1 MCGTAAKEKRV
12 VRVEDVREFGG
23 HVACDGES
31 RSEIVVPV
39 FGKGGEGGEVSVFF
53 FFLCGEGGS

>member
-1 MCGTAAKEKRV
+1 M
-12 VRVEDVREFGG
+12 RVEDVREFPG

-39 FGKGGEGGEVSVFF
+39 FGGEGGEEVSLL
-53 FFLCGEGGS
+53 LCYTVL